1 MKRLFLSILLCVF
14 VWGMKAQEMDAV
26 FVAMPDQYVPQ
37 LENAWRKD
45 LIDLYNSGKEAK
57 LKNTMNGFSTL
68 KKLTDD
74 YLLLQVTDRSTVEMK
89 LLPLVNNTYVVCM
102 ITTVYGPG
110 PDSQVEFFTTD
121 WKPLDAADLY
131 TPVSAEWFIKD
142 DADKS
147 RIAFIEATTRL
158 DMDLRKYSL
167 SPDNQMLTEE
177 YTTPQSLS
185 EAERKRV
192 EPFLKNEPKVYT
204 WEKFHFK

>member
-74 YLLLQVTDRSTVEMK
+74 YLLLQVTERSTVEMK
-89 LLPLVNNTYVVCM
+89 LLPLY
-102 ITTVYGPG
+102 TVLFPTAR
-110 PDSQVEFFTTD
+110 SSF
-121 WKPLDAADLY
+121 
-131 TPVSAEWFIKD
+131 
-142 DADKS
+142 S
-147 RIAFIEATTRL
+147 RQTGSCWTLLICI
-158 DMDLRKYSL
+158 LRF
-167 SPDNQMLTEE
+167 Q
-177 YTTPQSLS
+177 
-185 EAERKRV
+185 
-192 EPFLKNEPKVYT
+192 
-204 WEKFHFK
+204 

>member
-89 LLPLVNNTYVVCM
+89 LLPLVNNTYDVCM
-102 ITTVYGPG
+102 ITTVYGPV

>member
-1 MKRLFLSILLCVF
+1 MKRLFLFILLCVF

-102 ITTVYGPG
+102 ITTVYGPV
-110 PDSQVEFFTTD
+110 PDDRLETVGCCRFVYPGFGRMVYQRRCRQ
-121 WKPLDAADLY
+121 KPHCLY
-131 TPVSAEWFIKD
+131 RSNHPFGYGLAEVF
-142 DADKS
+142 AQ
-147 RIAFIEATTRL
+147 
-158 DMDLRKYSL
+158 
-167 SPDNQMLTEE
+167 P
-177 YTTPQSLS
+177 
-185 EAERKRV
+185 
-192 EPFLKNEPKVYT
+192 
-204 WEKFHFK
+204 

>member
-74 YLLLQVTDRSTVEMK
+74 YLLLQVT
-89 LLPLVNNTYVVCM
+89 
-102 ITTVYGPG
+102 
-110 PDSQVEFFTTD
+110 
-121 WKPLDAADLY
+121 
-131 TPVSAEWFIKD
+131 
-142 DADKS
+142 
-147 RIAFIEATTRL
+147 
-158 DMDLRKYSL
+158 
-167 SPDNQMLTEE
+167 
-177 YTTPQSLS
+177 
-185 EAERKRV
+185 ERKIGRASCRERV
-192 EPFLKNEPKVYT
+192 
-204 WEKFHFK
+204 

>member
-89 LLPLVNNTYVVCM
+89 LLPLVNNTYVLCM
-102 ITTVYGPG
+102 ITTVYGPV